1 MFGKK
6 KSHTEEENQQHKEKE
21 ESKSKHENKHAD
33 DSENNDNNENADEK
47 AAKSESSSSSENDA
61 LEIEKQK
68 NAELHDKYLRLY
80 SEFENFR
87 RRTIKEKQELI
98 QQGNKELLLHI
109 LPVYDDMERALK
121 VSEKAEDKEAVVQGV
136 ELIFN
141 KFKNILKHAG
151 IEEIETE
158 GQEFDSELHDAITT
172 IPAPTP
178 ELKGKIVDQIQKGYL
193 LKDKVIRHAKV
204 VVGE

>member
-6 KSHTEEENQQHKEKE
+6 KSHTEDEETKAKPENQQSEDKE
-21 ESKSKHENKHAD
+21 N
-33 DSENNDNNENADEK
+33 NNDNDENVGRNENAG
-47 AAKSESSSSSENDA
+47 NDDP
-61 LEIEKQK
+61 LELEKQK

-87 RRTIKEKQELI
+87 RRTNKEKHELT
-98 QQGNKELLLHI
+98 QHANKDLILHI
-109 LPVYDDMERALK
+109 LPVYDDLERALRMA
-121 VSEKAEDKEAVVQGV
+121 EKAADKEAVVHGI

-141 KFKNILKHAG
+141 KFKHVLKQAG

-158 GQEFDSELHDAITT
+158 GQQFDSELHDAITT
-172 IPAPTP
+172 IPAPTS

>member
-21 ESKSKHENKHAD
+21 ESTSKAEKHQAED
-33 DSENNDNNENADEK
+33 VEENDNNENADEK
-47 AAKSESSSSSENDA
+47 SAKSGSASENDA

-87 RRTIKEKQELI
+87 RRTNKEKHELT
-98 QQGNKELLLHI
+98 QHANKDLILHI
-109 LPVYDDMERALK
+109 LPVYDDMERALRMA
-121 VSEKAEDKEAVVQGV
+121 EKAEDKEAVVHGI

-141 KFKNILKHAG
+141 KFRHVLKQAG

-158 GQEFDSELHDAITT
+158 GQEFDSDLHDAITT

-178 ELKGKIVDQIQKGYL
+178 ALKGKIVDQIQKGYL